1 MQKLID
7 FDHVK
12 ILINNYEGADLKLR
26 MCMDGNTY
34 MLKFGQKLE
43 PDEKKPLQASYSS
56 SPISEYLGCHVYE
69 IAGTQYRKHFWG
81 RIRDAWLLPAGIL
94 LKKEEMCRMKN

>member
-69 IAGTQYRKHFWG
+69 IAGIPVPVSYTHLDVYKRQAVNSLR
-81 RIRDAWLLPAGIL
+81 
-94 LKKEEMCRMKN
+94 